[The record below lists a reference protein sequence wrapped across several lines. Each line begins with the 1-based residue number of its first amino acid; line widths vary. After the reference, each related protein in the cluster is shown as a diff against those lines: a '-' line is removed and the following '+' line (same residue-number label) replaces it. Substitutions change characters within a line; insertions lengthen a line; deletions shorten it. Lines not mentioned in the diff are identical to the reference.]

1 MHRSRGWIAL
11 IAGLFAIGTA
21 HADGKLGVLDAWI
34 RAAPPGAT
42 MLAGY
47 ATLKNSGDAPL
58 SVLTV
63 QSDAFRM
70 TSLHETVVD
79 KDVSRMREL
88 HRLVIAPGETVQLAP
103 GGKHLMLMHPRD
115 PVAAGQKV
123 EVTFLLGDGRRV
135 QTYFDV
141 VAPDAAEAEQAGAA
155 HEHQHH

>member
-1 MHRSRGWIAL
+1 MHRCVGWIAL
-11 IAGLFAIGTA
+11 MAGLLAAGTA
-21 HADGKLGVLDAWI
+21 QAEGKLGVLDAWI

-47 ATLKNSGDAPL
+47 ATLKNTGDAPL

-79 KDVSRMREL
+79 KDVSKMREM

-103 GGKHLMLMHPRD
+103 GGKHLMLMHPRGAIA
-115 PVAAGQKV
+115 PGQRV

-135 QTYFDV
+135 VTNFDV
-141 VAPDAAEAEQAGAA
+141 VAPDADEAGGAPA
-155 HEHQHH
+155 HDHHHP